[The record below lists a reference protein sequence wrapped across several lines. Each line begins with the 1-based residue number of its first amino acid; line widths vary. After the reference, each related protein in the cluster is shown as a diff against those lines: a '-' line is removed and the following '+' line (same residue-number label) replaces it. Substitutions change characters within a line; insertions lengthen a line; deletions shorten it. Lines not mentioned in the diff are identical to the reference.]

1 MVDLRP
7 NNLLMML
14 RYSPRTQQNLAT
26 SLVELLPLKL
36 DGAARVMADVVVEES
51 LLVGETSRLLQNF

>member
-1 MVDLRP
+1 M
-7 NNLLMML
+7 

-26 SLVELLPLKL
+26 SLVELLPLEL

-51 LLVGETSRLLQNF
+51 LLVGETSRLLQYF

>member
-36 DGAARVMADVVVEES
+36 EGAAREVADVVVEIKS
-51 LLVGETSRLLQNF
+51 PET

>member
-7 NNLLMML
+7 NNLLM

-51 LLVGETSRLLQNF
+51 LLVGETSRLLQYF